1 MTKQAILP
9 ITGQS
14 DPMFTLIDPNGNDL
28 HKHLMELNRLHAD
41 EEVRKNTG
49 EVLVSELERIRDNL
63 EQTQGVTRRDM
74 EEVETVSG
82 VTLESMPIAM
92 FTERRSSTGLT
103 VALEEIDVRKAG
115 IIAAGIVAAL
125 GLLLKMISWF
135 GKKASGGAGGG
146 GGGAKVSTVAEKM
159 KSVEDEV
166 ESKSDESAKTDL
178 SSDDKKTAQDML
190 TAYLDKR
197 SLLQDNCLKDNSYVD
212 AFVKIIPSFEAHLET
227 SGIAIDRTTT
237 MLEMALAGTEETP
250 ANANRIQSLINETE
264 GDHAHFNKWPEALV
278 LIKALGVQPRGD
290 ASLGDMLKAVMDK
303 LQEENDKPT
312 KLRVADLGP
321 TNTYKGLD
329 NEFKRCLRTLG
340 TIEETGSKD
349 SEDFFLSTDTLAKAV
364 DTSDNSQKKLQEML
378 TKLQSKNGALTTNS
392 MQINNFV
399 GKAIKMTI
407 EQARVINMI
416 MALSE
421 IIGGKAT
428 SVCEST
434 TALTEKLLKIS
445 FA

>member
-1 MTKQAILP
+1 MPNQIILP

-63 EQTQGVTRRDM
+63 EKTQGVTRRDM
-74 EEVETVSG
+74 EEVQTVSG

-103 VALEEIDVRKAG
+103 VALEEIDVRKVG

-146 GGGAKVSTVAEKM
+146 GGAKVSTVTEKM
-159 KSVEDEV
+159 KSVENEIDSKAG
-166 ESKSDESAKTDL
+166 ESPKTDL
-178 SSDDKKTAQDML
+178 SPDDKKTSQDML

-197 SLLQDNCLKDNSYVD
+197 SLLQDNCLKDNGYVD

-227 SGIAIDRTTT
+227 SGTAIDRTTT
-237 MLEMALAGTEETP
+237 MLEMALNGTEESP
-250 ANANRIQSLINETE
+250 ANVSRIQNLIKETE
-264 GDHAHFNKWPEALV
+264 DDHAQFNKWPEALV

-290 ASLGDMLKAVMDK
+290 ASLGDMLKAVLDK
-303 LQEENDKPT
+303 LQAENDKPT
-312 KLRVADLGP
+312 KLRVSDLGP

-329 NEFKRCLRTLG
+329 NEFKRCLRALSV
-340 TIEETGSKD
+340 IEETGSKD
-349 SEDFFLSTDTLAKAV
+349 SKDFFLSTDTLAKAV
-364 DTSDNSQKKLQEML
+364 DASDNSQKKLQEML
-378 TKLQSKNGALTTNS
+378 TNLQSKNGALTTNS
-392 MQINNFV
+392 MQINSFV

-421 IIGGKAT
+421 IIGGKTTA
-428 SVCEST
+428 VCEST